1 MRQPVPCEIPARR
14 AYHPGK
20 PFRQAT
26 VTTATVPDAIP
37 ATPDFQAQLAAHRG
51 IVLKVAATYAR
62 SPEDRADLAQDI
74 AMQLWQ
80 AWPAYDATRAFATWM
95 YRVALNVAISWQRRE
110 RHRRHE
116 ALDDGA
122 QAHIAGALD
131 VDAEAREQLERVQ
144 RAMAR
149 LGDIDRALLLLHLDG
164 CSHRE
169 SAEVLGTTEGN
180 VATRLNRIKT
190 HLRREVADA

>member
-1 MRQPVPCEIPARR
+1 M
-14 AYHPGK
+14 
-20 PFRQAT
+20 
-26 VTTATVPDAIP
+26 TATLALS
-37 ATPDFQAQLAAHRG
+37 PDFQSLLAAHRG

-80 AWPAYDATRAFATWM
+80 AWPAYDASRAFATWM

-116 ALDDGA
+116 ALDDEDTHA
-122 QAHIAGALD
+122 QLAGALD
-131 VDAEAREQLERVQ
+131 VDVEVREQLSLVQ
-144 RAMAR
+144 RAMAS
-149 LGDIDRALLLLHLDG
+149 LGEVDRALLLLHLEG

>member
-1 MRQPVPCEIPARR
+1 M
-14 AYHPGK
+14 
-20 PFRQAT
+20 
-26 VTTATVPDAIP
+26 
-37 ATPDFQAQLAAHRG
+37 TPDFQALLAAHRG

-80 AWPAYDATRAFATWM
+80 AWPAYDASRTFATWM

-116 ALDDGA
+116 ALDDDA
-122 QAHIAGALD
+122 QSHIAGALD
-131 VDAEAREQLERVQ
+131 VDAEAREQLTLVQ

-149 LGDIDRALLLLHLDG
+149 LGEVDRALLLLHLEG